1 MRRLTAAMLCI
12 SLTLTVCACGKTR
25 GVELTQWEPSALYS
39 NGEIKSA
46 VRCAELY
53 FRQHFSGCELLT
65 ISYAGDE
72 RSIAESEYRGTDTIV
87 LLSSFY
93 VQPNGGDGSL
103 NQDYTYT
110 GWNWIITKNSAG
122 IWVHTDHGYG

>member
-1 MRRLTAAMLCI
+1 MRRLTAILLCVLLVL
-12 SLTLTVCACGKTR
+12 SLCACGKIR
-25 GVELTQWEPSALYS
+25 GVEIMQWDDSALYS
-39 NGEIKSA
+39 SGEIRAA
-46 VRCAELY
+46 VRCAERY

-65 ISYAGDE
+65 ITYAGDE
-72 RSIAESEYRGTDTIV
+72 RSIAESEYRGADTIV